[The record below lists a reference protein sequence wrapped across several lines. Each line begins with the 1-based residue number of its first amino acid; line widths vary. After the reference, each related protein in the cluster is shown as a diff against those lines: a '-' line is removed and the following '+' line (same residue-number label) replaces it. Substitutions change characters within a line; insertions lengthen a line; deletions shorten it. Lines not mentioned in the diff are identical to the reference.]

1 MAKAKKSRTRQA
13 RQRRQ
18 KQRRQNRRLLLMAAV
33 VIIAVLAAAVLV
45 VSNQPVDVFVPQG
58 LENRY
63 KDMPRSLSVD
73 GYPQLGSQDAPVTIE
88 EYASF
93 SCPGCQA
100 FHSEAFDDILE
111 RVRRGQ
117 VLFTYVPMQTGSV
130 PNASGAAR
138 AALCAGQQG
147 MFWEMHDVLFDWHT
161 RYVNTAFSQN
171 RLLAGVDA
179 LGLNSNAFTTCFN
192 SGAISSALT
201 SAQNEGISST
211 PAIQVNG
218 VTVPASQAGA
228 IPSANDV
235 LQAVDSATPNDWRPP
250 GEMPEVESTAE
261 PDDAEAEPTEADD
274 AQTEP
279 TEPDDAE
286 VEPSPEA
293 DNAETAAPEADDTE
307 IEPAEADDAQ
317 AEPAEA
323 DDAQVEPSAEPDNA
337 GTESTAAPES

>member
-18 KQRRQNRRLLLMAAV
+18 KQRRQNRRLLLVAAV
-33 VIIAVLAAAVLV
+33 VIVAVLAAAVLV
-45 VSNQPVDVFVPQG
+45 VSNQPVDAFVPQG

-63 KDMPRSLSVD
+63 KDMSRSLSLD
-73 GYPQLGSQDAPVTIE
+73 GYPQLGSQDAPVTVE

-117 VLFTYVPMQTGSV
+117 VLFTYVPLQTGSV
-130 PNASGAAR
+130 PNAPGAAR

-179 LGLNSNAFTTCFN
+179 LGLNGNAFATCFN
-192 SGAISSALT
+192 SGAISSTLT
-201 SAQNEGISST
+201 AAQNEGIAST

-218 VTVPASQAGA
+218 VTVAASQSGA
-228 IPSANDV
+228 IPSAADV
-235 LQAVDSATPNDWRPP
+235 LQAIDKATPNDWRPP
-250 GEMPEVESTAE
+250 GEMPEAE
-261 PDDAEAEPTEADD
+261 PTEADEAEVEPTETDETEVEPTEADD
-274 AQTEP
+274 AQ
-279 TEPDDAE
+279 A
-286 VEPSPEA
+286 EPSPEP
-293 DNAETAAPEADDTE
+293 DNAETAMPESDNTE
-307 IEPAEADDAQ
+307 
-317 AEPAEA
+317 
-323 DDAQVEPSAEPDNA
+323 
-337 GTESTAAPES
+337 TESTTAPES

>member
-18 KQRRQNRRLLLMAAV
+18 KQRRQNRRLLLLAAV

-218 VTVPASQAGA
+218 VTVTASQAGA

-235 LQAVDSATPNDWRPP
+235 LQAVDNATPNDWRPP
-250 GEMPEVESTAE
+250 SEMPQAEPTAE
-261 PDDAEAEPTEADD
+261 PDNAEIEPPEADD
-274 AQTEP
+274 AEIEP
-279 TEPDDAE
+279 SPEPDNAETAASEADDAE
-286 VEPSPEA
+286 VEP
-293 DNAETAAPEADDTE
+293 T
-307 IEPAEADDAQ
+307 
-317 AEPAEA
+317 EA
-323 DDAQVEPSAEPDNA
+323 DDAQVEPSPEPDNA
-337 GTESTAAPES
+337 ETESTAAPES

>member
-18 KQRRQNRRLLLMAAV
+18 KQRRQNRRLLLLAAV

-111 RVRRGQ
+111 RVRREQ

-218 VTVPASQAGA
+218 VTVTASQAGA

-235 LQAVDSATPNDWRPP
+235 LQAVDNATPNDWRPP
-250 GEMPEVESTAE
+250 SEMPQAEPTAE
-261 PDDAEAEPTEADD
+261 P
-274 AQTEP
+274 
-279 TEPDDAE
+279 
-286 VEPSPEA
+286 
-293 DNAETAAPEADDTE
+293 DNAETAAPEADDAE
-307 IEPAEADDAQ
+307 IEPTEADNAETAMPEPDNAETAAPEADDAEV
-317 AEPAEA
+317 EPTEA
-323 DDAQVEPSAEPDNA
+323 DDAQVEPSPEPDNTE
-337 GTESTAAPES
+337 TESTAAPES

>member
-18 KQRRQNRRLLLMAAV
+18 KQRRQNRRLLLVAAV
-33 VIIAVLAAAVLV
+33 VIVAVLAAAVLV
-45 VSNQPVDVFVPQG
+45 VSNQPVDALVPPG

-63 KDMPRSLSVD
+63 KDMPRSLSLD
-73 GYPQLGSQDAPVTIE
+73 GYPQLGSQDAPVTVE

-117 VLFTYVPMQTGSV
+117 VLFTYVPLQTGSV
-130 PNASGAAR
+130 PNAPGAAR

-147 MFWEMHDVLFDWHT
+147 MFWEMHDVLFDWQT
-161 RYVNTAFSQN
+161 RYGNTAFSQN

-179 LGLNSNAFTTCFN
+179 LGLNGNAFATCFN
-192 SGAISSALT
+192 SGAISSTLT
-201 SAQNEGISST
+201 AAQNEGIAST

-218 VTVPASQAGA
+218 VTVAASQSGA
-228 IPSANDV
+228 IPSAADV
-235 LQAVDSATPNDWRPP
+235 LQAIDKATPNDWRPP
-250 GEMPEVESTAE
+250 GEMPE
-261 PDDAEAEPTEADD
+261 AEPTEADD
-274 AQTEP
+274 TEIKPTETDEAEVEP

-286 VEPSPEA
+286 VEP
-293 DNAETAAPEADDTE
+293 TE
-307 IEPAEADDAQ
+307 PDDAQ
-317 AEPAEA
+317 AEPS
-323 DDAQVEPSAEPDNA
+323 PEPDNA
-337 GTESTAAPES
+337 ETAMPESDNTETESTTAPES

>member
-18 KQRRQNRRLLLMAAV
+18 KQRRQNRRLLLLAAV

-111 RVRRGQ
+111 RVRREQ

-192 SGAISSALT
+192 SGVISSALT

-218 VTVPASQAGA
+218 VTVTASQSGA

-250 GEMPEVESTAE
+250 GEMPEADDEAVTEE
-261 PDDAEAEPTEADD
+261 PTEADNAQAEPTEADH
-274 AQTEP
+274 AETAMPEP
-279 TEPDDAE
+279 
-286 VEPSPEA
+286 

-307 IEPAEADDAQ
+307 IEPAEADDA
-317 AEPAEA
+317 E
-323 DDAQVEPSAEPDNA
+323 VEPSPEPDNA
-337 GTESTAAPES
+337 ETESTAAPES

>member
-1 MAKAKKSRTRQA
+1 MARAKKSRTRQA

-18 KQRRQNRRLLLMAAV
+18 KQRRQNRRLLLVAAV
-33 VIIAVLAAAVLV
+33 VIIAVLAAAVLI
-45 VSNQPVDVFVPQG
+45 VSNQPVEVFVPQG

-73 GYPQLGSQDAPVTIE
+73 GYPQLGSQDAPVTVE

-100 FHSEAFDDILE
+100 FHSDALDDILE

-117 VLFTYVPMQTGSV
+117 VLFTYVPLQTGSV

-179 LGLNSNAFTTCFN
+179 LGLNGNAFTTCFN
-192 SGAISSALT
+192 SGAISSTLT
-201 SAQNEGISST
+201 AAQNEGISST

-218 VTVPASQAGA
+218 VTVTASQSGA
-228 IPSANDV
+228 IPSSTDV
-235 LQAVDSATPNDWRPP
+235 LQAVDNATPNDWQPP
-250 GEMPEVESTAE
+250 SEMPEVEPTAE
-261 PDDAEAEPTEADD
+261 PDEAEP
-274 AQTEP
+274 EP

-286 VEPSPEA
+286 IEP
-293 DNAETAAPEADDTE
+293 TEADDTE
-307 IEPAEADDAQ
+307 IEPTEADE
-317 AEPAEA
+317 AE
-323 DDAQVEPSAEPDNA
+323 VEPTEPDNA
-337 GTESTAAPES
+337 EIEPTEPDNTETESTTAPES

>member
-18 KQRRQNRRLLLMAAV
+18 KQRRQNRGLLLVAAV
-33 VIIAVLAAAVLV
+33 VIIAVLAAAVLI
-45 VSNQPVDVFVPQG
+45 VSNQPVDAFVPQG

-73 GYPQLGSQDAPVTIE
+73 GYPQLGSQDAPVTVE

-100 FHSEAFDDILE
+100 FHSEALDDILE

-218 VTVPASQAGA
+218 VTVTASQSGA

-250 GEMPEVESTAE
+250 SEMPEVDPTEVDEAE
-261 PDDAEAEPTEADD
+261 VEPTEAND
-274 AQTEP
+274 AQVEPTEVEPTEANDAQVEPTEVEPTEANDAQVEPTEVDEAEVEP
-279 TEPDDAE
+279 TEPDD
-286 VEPSPEA
+286 
-293 DNAETAAPEADDTE
+293 
-307 IEPAEADDAQ
+307 IE
-317 AEPAEA
+317 
-323 DDAQVEPSAEPDNA
+323 
-337 GTESTAAPES
+337 TESTAAPES

>member
-18 KQRRQNRRLLLMAAV
+18 KQRRQNRRLLLVAAV
-33 VIIAVLAAAVLV
+33 VIVAVLAAAVLI
-45 VSNQPVDVFVPQG
+45 VSNQPVEVFVPQG

-73 GYPQLGSQDAPVTIE
+73 GYPQLGSQDAPVTVE

-100 FHSEAFDDILE
+100 FHSEALDDILE

-117 VLFTYVPMQTGSV
+117 VLFTYVPLQTGSV

-192 SGAISSALT
+192 SGAISSTLT
-201 SAQNEGISST
+201 AAQNEGISST

-218 VTVPASQAGA
+218 VTVTASQSGA
-228 IPSANDV
+228 IPSSNDV

-250 GEMPEVESTAE
+250 GEMPEAEPTAE
-261 PDDAEAEPTEADD
+261 PDD

-279 TEPDDAE
+279 TEADEAE
-286 VEPSPEA
+286 VEPTAEPDEA
-293 DNAETAAPEADDTE
+293 E
-307 IEPAEADDAQ
+307 IEPTEADDAEPEPTEPDE
-317 AEPAEA
+317 AE
-323 DDAQVEPSAEPDNA
+323 VEPTEPDNA
-337 GTESTAAPES
+337 ETESTAAPES

>member
-18 KQRRQNRRLLLMAAV
+18 KQRRQNRRLLLLAAV

-111 RVRRGQ
+111 RVRQEQ

-147 MFWEMHDVLFDWHT
+147 MFWEMHDMLFDWHT

-218 VTVPASQAGA
+218 VTVTASQAGA

-235 LQAVDSATPNDWRPP
+235 LQAVDNATPNDWRPP
-250 GEMPEVESTAE
+250 SEMPEAEPTAE
-261 PDDAEAEPTEADD
+261 PDDAETE
-274 AQTEP
+274 
-279 TEPDDAE
+279 
-286 VEPSPEA
+286 S
-293 DNAETAAPEADDTE
+293 TAADDTE
-307 IEPAEADDAQ
+307 IEPAEADNAQAEPTEADNAETAMPEPDNAETAAPEADAAEIDPTEADDAQ
-317 AEPAEA
+317 AEPS
-323 DDAQVEPSAEPDNA
+323 PEPDNA
-337 GTESTAAPES
+337 ETESTAAPES

>member
-1 MAKAKKSRTRQA
+1 MARAKKSRTRQA

-18 KQRRQNRRLLLMAAV
+18 KQRRQNRRLLLVAAV
-33 VIIAVLAAAVLV
+33 VIVAVLAAAVLI
-45 VSNQPVDVFVPQG
+45 VSNQPVEVFVPQG

-73 GYPQLGSQDAPVTIE
+73 GYPQLGSQDAPVTVE

-100 FHSEAFDDILE
+100 FHSEALDDILE

-117 VLFTYVPMQTGSV
+117 VLFTYVPLQTGSV

-179 LGLNSNAFTTCFN
+179 LGLNSSAFTTCFN
-192 SGAISSALT
+192 SGAISSTLT
-201 SAQNEGISST
+201 AAQNEGISST

-218 VTVPASQAGA
+218 VTVTASQTGA
-228 IPSANDV
+228 IPSSTDV

-250 GEMPEVESTAE
+250 GEMPEADDEAVAEEPSE
-261 PDDAEAEPTEADD
+261 PDDAEAEPTA
-274 AQTEP
+274 EP
-279 TEPDDAE
+279 
-286 VEPSPEA
+286 
-293 DNAETAAPEADDTE
+293 
-307 IEPAEADDAQ
+307 DDAQ
-317 AEPAEA
+317 AEPTEA
-323 DDAQVEPSAEPDNA
+323 DEAEIEPTETDEAEVEPTEVDEAEVEPTEPDEAEIEPTETDNA
-337 GTESTAAPES
+337 ETESTAAPES

>member
-18 KQRRQNRRLLLMAAV
+18 KQRRQNRRLLLLAAV

-111 RVRRGQ
+111 RVRREQ

-147 MFWEMHDVLFDWHT
+147 MFWEMHDMLFDWHT

-218 VTVPASQAGA
+218 VTVTASQSGA

-235 LQAVDSATPNDWRPP
+235 LQAVDNATPNDWRPP
-250 GEMPEVESTAE
+250 SEMPQAEPTAE
-261 PDDAEAEPTEADD
+261 PDD
-274 AQTEP
+274 
-279 TEPDDAE
+279 
-286 VEPSPEA
+286 
-293 DNAETAAPEADDTE
+293 AETAAPEADDTE
-307 IEPAEADDAQ
+307 IEPTEVDDAQ
-317 AEPAEA
+317 AEPSPEPDNAETAMPEPDNAETAAPEA
-323 DDAQVEPSAEPDNA
+323 DDAEVEPSPEPDNTE
-337 GTESTAAPES
+337 TESTAAPES